1 MGLIIII
8 KRLLTPSL
16 NGHFVDR
23 FVNTQ
28 EADELLC
35 LFSKYRQRHIP
46 HTSHSHLAD
55 HDHHYLTSSVM
66 GNSHSTNRWNEYNV
80 GVIQL
85 KWWIEEEEMSTLLDG
100 NWW

>member
-66 GNSHSTNRWNEYNV
+66 AIATQPTGGTNIMWECFN
-80 GVIQL
+80 
-85 KWWIEEEEMSTLLDG
+85 
-100 NWW
+100 